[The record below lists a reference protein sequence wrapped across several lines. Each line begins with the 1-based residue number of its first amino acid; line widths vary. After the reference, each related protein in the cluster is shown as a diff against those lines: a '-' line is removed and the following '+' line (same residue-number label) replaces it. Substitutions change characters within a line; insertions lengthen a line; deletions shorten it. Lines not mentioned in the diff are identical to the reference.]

1 MSWDISQVSH
11 QLFTK
16 TPKKVKSSQDCIGI
30 HIKWDDLG
38 YVKMLGLAH
47 DDEQRWFYYPDR
59 PGAAEAPSLGSKL
72 HGESTP
78 GEARNHQELTASY
91 KVVPHWGKFR

>member
-1 MSWDISQVSH
+1 MGYFPSISPALH
-11 QLFTK
+11 Q
-16 TPKKVKSSQDCIGI
+16 KKPEKVESSQDCIGI

-47 DDEQRWFYYPDR
+47 DDEQRWFYYPDCLVGR
-59 PGAAEAPSLGSKL
+59 FPPSLGSKL

-78 GEARNHQELTASY
+78 GEARNHQEMRASY
-91 KVVPHWGKFR
+91 KVVPQ